1 MGVEAPD
8 NILAGDG
15 VGWGG
20 DAQARGQG
28 VQGNPQ
34 VPSELEASLDYL
46 KIISPKKKGRKKRN
60 NTNGWWARSLRVVT

>member
-8 NILAGDG
+8 NDPSWG
-15 VGWGG
+15 VGRSC
-20 DAQARGQG
+20 ARQEGQG

-34 VPSELEASLDYL
+34 VPSELEASRDYL

-60 NTNGWWARSLRVVT
+60 NKNGW